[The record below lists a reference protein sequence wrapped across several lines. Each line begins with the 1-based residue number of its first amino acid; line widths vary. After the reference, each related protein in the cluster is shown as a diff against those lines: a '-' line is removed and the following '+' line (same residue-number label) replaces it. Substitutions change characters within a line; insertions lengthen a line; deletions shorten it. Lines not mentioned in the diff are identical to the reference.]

1 MDMSCIPLGSKTFN
15 VFCTDQHRP
24 IEANQQPPPTN
35 QATTTTNQPSTS
47 SLTHFKMSSTISN
60 SPSPATTTTI
70 SRLTDFVKSNRRAL
84 LISLSIAIA
93 ATAGTIY
100 LSSSSNN
107 STNSSS
113 SSCSKTSKKKKDS
126 KKSKKNRKKNTTTP
140 QNQKSD
146 HQLPPSSQLSSS
158 QKSEEDDQEDDPIN
172 FTKEVIESLPEET
185 RCRYAFI
192 LKTNGNKA
200 YQAKNYQRAIE
211 YYSKAIECEQK
222 AVYYSNRA
230 AYFTACVILDEFKT
244 DHKGETADRVMKR
257 YAGEKAKSII
267 KERGPRLP
275 SNMIIRAYLDAF
287 RQKPKPSLP
296 PEPNQADN
304 TLMMAYDALAN
315 FDYNH
320 ACSLFHEAVEQ
331 VPSTT
336 ELRAHGYLM
345 KATFLFLMSQPQA
358 ALEDFNRA
366 LEEKPDLIQAWIR
379 KASVNMEL
387 GSLET
392 AMNDFAEALKID
404 VNDPD
409 VYYHRGQVYNVTEQ
423 HHLSIEDY
431 RRSIDLDPSF
441 IFSHVQLAVATYK
454 NGDVPKA
461 MQMFKEYMV
470 VDGHETSSPE
480 VHNYYG
486 ELLFAEQKF
495 DEALKRFDSA
505 IQLEENRTGPKNV
518 LPWVNKALVYATAQS
533 DVAKATES
541 CMKALEIDS
550 NCEVAIQ
557 HLAQFKLQSN
567 EIKEALKWYEKGI
580 EVAMTELGLS
590 QFIQFHVAAMAQ
602 LVFMENYP
610 EFAARLGLQ

>member
-1 MDMSCIPLGSKTFN
+1 
-15 VFCTDQHRP
+15 
-24 IEANQQPPPTN
+24 
-35 QATTTTNQPSTS
+35 
-47 SLTHFKMSSTISN
+47 MSSTISN
-60 SPSPATTTTI
+60 SPSPATTTTTI

-230 AYFTACVILDEFKT
+230 ACYTYLNDPEAVVKDCTEALRLDKHYIKALNRRASARELLGGEENLFLALCDFTACVILDEFKT

>member
-1 MDMSCIPLGSKTFN
+1 
-15 VFCTDQHRP
+15 
-24 IEANQQPPPTN
+24 
-35 QATTTTNQPSTS
+35 
-47 SLTHFKMSSTISN
+47 MSST
-60 SPSPATTTTI
+60 TI
-70 SRLTDFVKSNRRAL
+70 SKPSSAVSKLTEFVNSNRRAL

-100 LSSSSNN
+100 LTSSSSNLN
-107 STNSSS
+107 DSPSSRS
-113 SSCSKTSKKKKDS
+113 SKKKKDS
-126 KKSKKNRKKNTTTP
+126 KKSKKNRKKNTTAP
-140 QNQKSD
+140 NSQKTD
-146 HQLPPSSQLSSS
+146 QPPSSQLSH
-158 QKSEEDDQEDDPIN
+158 KSEEDDNEDDPIN
-172 FTKEVIESLPEET
+172 FTKEVIQSLPEET
-185 RCRYAFI
+185 RSRYAFI

-200 YQAKNYQRAIE
+200 YQAKNYPRAIE

-230 AYFTACVILDEFKT
+230 ACYTYLNDPEAVVRDCTEALRLDKHYIKALNRRASARELLGGEENLFMALCDFTACVILDEFKT
-244 DHKGETADRVMKR
+244 DSKGATADRVMKR

-267 KERGPRLP
+267 QERGPRLP

-287 RQKPKPSLP
+287 RQKPKPPLP

-331 VPSTT
+331 VPSTP
-336 ELRAHGYLM
+336 ELRAHGFLM
-345 KATFLFLMSQPQA
+345 KATFLFLMSQPQL
-358 ALEDFNRA
+358 ALDEFNHA
-366 LEEKPDLIQAWIR
+366 LVEQPDLIQAWIR

-404 VNDPD
+404 PNDPD
-409 VYYHRGQVYNVTEQ
+409 VYYHRGQVYNLTEQ

-431 RRSIDLDPSF
+431 RRSIELDPSF

-461 MQMFKEYMV
+461 MEMFKEYLT
-470 VDGHETSSPE
+470 VDGEETSSPE

-486 ELLFAEQKF
+486 ELLFAEQNF

-505 IQLEENRTGPKNV
+505 IQLEEHRTGPKNV
-518 LPWVNKALVYATAQS
+518 LPWVNKALVYATAKS
-533 DVAKATES
+533 DVKTATDC
-541 CMKALEIDS
+541 CMKALEIDE

-580 EVAMTELGLS
+580 QVAMTEIGLS
-590 QFIQFHVAAMAQ
+590 QFIQFHVAAKAQ
-602 LVFMENYP
+602 LAFMENYP

>member
-1 MDMSCIPLGSKTFN
+1 MLFRSSS
-15 VFCTDQHRP
+15 
-24 IEANQQPPPTN
+24 
-35 QATTTTNQPSTS
+35 TTLTTNSASTVS
-47 SLTHFKMSSTISN
+47 K
-60 SPSPATTTTI
+60 
-70 SRLTDFVKSNRRAL
+70 LTDFVKANRRAL

-100 LSSSSNN
+100 LCSSSNLNYSSSSA
-107 STNSSS
+107 SS
-113 SSCSKTSKKKKDS
+113 KNSKKKKDS
-126 KKSKKNRKKNTTTP
+126 KKSKKNRKKNTSTP
-140 QNQKSD
+140 ASQKND
-146 HQLPPSSQLSSS
+146 QLPPSSQLSSS
-158 QKSEEDDQEDDPIN
+158 QKSEEDDNEDDPIN
-172 FTKEVIESLPEET
+172 FTKEVIETLPEET

-230 AYFTACVILDEFKT
+230 ACYTYLNDPEAVIRDCTEALQLDKHYIKALNRRASARELLGGEENLFLALCDFTACVILDEFKT
-244 DHKGETADRVMKR
+244 DSKGATADRVMKR

-267 KERGPRLP
+267 QERGPRLP

-320 ACSLFHEAVEQ
+320 ACSLFHEAVDQ
-331 VPSTT
+331 VPSTP
-336 ELRAHGYLM
+336 ELRAHGFLM
-345 KATFLFLMSQPQA
+345 KATFLFLMSQSQA
-358 ALEDFNRA
+358 ALEEFNHA
-366 LEEKPDLIQAWIR
+366 LVEKPDLIQAWIR

-392 AMNDFAEALKID
+392 AMNDFSEALKID
-404 VNDPD
+404 PNDPD

-431 RRSIDLDPSF
+431 RRSIELDPSF

-454 NGDVPKA
+454 NGEVPKA
-461 MQMFKEYMV
+461 MDMFKEYLT

-486 ELLFAEQKF
+486 ELLFAEQNF

-505 IQLEENRTGPKNV
+505 IQLEGNRTGPKNV
-518 LPWVNKALVYATAQS
+518 LPWVNKALVYATAKS
-533 DVAKATES
+533 DMQTAMEC
-541 CMKALEIDS
+541 CMKALEIDE

-557 HLAQFKLQSN
+557 HVAQFKLQSN

-580 EVAMTELGLS
+580 QVAMTELGLS
-590 QFIQFHVAAMAQ
+590 QFIQFHVAAQAQ
-602 LVFMENYP
+602 LSFMENYP
-610 EFAARLGLQ
+610 EFAARLGLK

>member
-1 MDMSCIPLGSKTFN
+1 MSSIMT
-15 VFCTDQHRP
+15 
-24 IEANQQPPPTN
+24 A
-35 QATTTTNQPSTS
+35 QPSS
-47 SLTHFKMSSTISN
+47 AISKL
-60 SPSPATTTTI
+60 S
-70 SRLTDFVKSNRRAL
+70 DFVNSNRRAL

-100 LSSSSNN
+100 LSSSASPDLRDN
-107 STNSSS
+107 SPSSRS
-113 SSCSKTSKKKKDS
+113 SKKKKDS
-126 KKSKKNRKKNTTTP
+126 KKSKKNRKKNTTLSNP
-140 QNQKSD
+140 QKVDQ
-146 HQLPPSSQLSSS
+146 PPSSQLSH
-158 QKSEEDDQEDDPIN
+158 KSEEDDNEDDPIN
-172 FTKEVIESLPEET
+172 FTKEIIESQSEET
-185 RCRYAFI
+185 RSRYAFI
-192 LKTNGNKA
+192 LKTSGNKA
-200 YQAKNYQRAIE
+200 YQAKNYQKAIE

-230 AYFTACVILDEFKT
+230 ACYTYLNDPEAVVRDCTEALRLDKHYIKALNRRASARELMGGEENLFQALCDFTACVILDEFKT
-244 DHKGETADRVMKR
+244 DSKGATADRVMKR
-257 YAGEKAKSII
+257 YAGEKAKAII
-267 KERGPRLP
+267 QERGPRLP

-287 RQKPKPSLP
+287 RQKPKPLLP

-331 VPSTT
+331 VPSTA
-336 ELRAHGYLM
+336 ELRAHGFLM
-345 KATFLFLMSQPQA
+345 KATFLFLMSQPQL
-358 ALEDFNRA
+358 ALEAFNHA
-366 LEEKPDLIQAWIR
+366 LVEQPDLIQAWIR

-387 GSLET
+387 GSLDT

-404 VNDPD
+404 PNDPD

-431 RRSIDLDPSF
+431 RRSIELDPSF

-461 MQMFKEYMV
+461 MEMFKGYLT
-470 VDGHETSSPE
+470 VDGQETSSPE

-486 ELLFAEQKF
+486 ELLFAEQSF

-505 IQLEENRTGPKNV
+505 IQLEEHRMGPKNV
-518 LPWVNKALVYATAQS
+518 LPWVNKALVYATAKS
-533 DVAKATES
+533 DVKTATEC
-541 CMKALEIDS
+541 CMKALEIDD

-580 EVAMTELGLS
+580 QVAMTEIGLS
-590 QFIQFHVAAMAQ
+590 QFIQFHVAAKAQ
-602 LVFMENYP
+602 LAFMENYP